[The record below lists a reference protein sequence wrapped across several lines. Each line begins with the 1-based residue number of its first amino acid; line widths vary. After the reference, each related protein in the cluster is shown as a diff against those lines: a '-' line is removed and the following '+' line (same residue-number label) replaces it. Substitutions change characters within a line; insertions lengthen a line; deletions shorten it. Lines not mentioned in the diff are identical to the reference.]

1 MKTVAG
7 YLNAPWQ
14 VELREIDLPDD
25 PPDGY
30 ALIKVDACGI
40 CGSDLSAAV
49 MRKKWGAFGHEIA
62 GTIQRIGP
70 RIKHLREGDRV
81 VLESGSYCGHC
92 DLCRD
97 GRVDLCNKAPGFW
110 NQPAMGFSQHML
122 APVQSIVKYDGLEPR
137 VACLTEPLGV
147 AVDMIKT
154 ARIQLGD
161 RVCVIG
167 PGPIAIM
174 AIALA
179 RASGAT
185 TLTCIGRSH
194 STARLD
200 AARAAGAQIVTCDDD
215 SFDSLQS
222 MYKQFDHVLLTSPVT
237 TIPAAIRFL
246 AYGGEL
252 TYIGIGTGS
261 GVISFDGNDFHF
273 RKLQLRAS
281 FASPAVYYPTA
292 LRTLLAGLLP
302 TQKIISHC
310 LPLSDLPRAMEMC
323 RDDKRTVVKIVIEP

>member
-1 MKTVAG
+1 MKIIAG
-7 YLNAPWQ
+7 YLNGPWQ

-25 PPDGY
+25 PPEGY
-30 ALIKVDACGI
+30 AIVKVDACGI

-49 MRKKWGAFGHEIA
+49 TRKKWGAFGHEIA
-62 GTIQRIGP
+62 GRIERIDA

-81 VLESGSYCGHC
+81 VLESSSFCGHC

-97 GRVDLCNKAPGFW
+97 GRVDLCNRAPGFW
-110 NQPAMGFSQHML
+110 DQPAMGFSQYML
-122 APVQSIVKYDGLEPR
+122 APVQAIVKYDGLSPH

-200 AARAAGAQIVTCDDD
+200 AARAAGTEIVTCDDD
-215 SFDSLQS
+215 SFGSLQTLH
-222 MYKQFDHVLLTSPVT
+222 KQFDHVLLTSPVT
-237 TIPAAIRFL
+237 TVPAALKFL

-252 TYIGIGTGS
+252 TYIGIGTGAS
-261 GVISFDGNDFHF
+261 EITFDGNDFHF
-273 RKLQLRAS
+273 RKLQLRSS

-292 LRTLLAGLLP
+292 LRSLKAGLVP
-302 TQKIISHC
+302 AEQIVSHRM
-310 LPLSDLPRAMEMC
+310 PLTDLARAMQTC
-323 RDDKRTVVKIVIEP
+323 RDDKASVVKVVIEP